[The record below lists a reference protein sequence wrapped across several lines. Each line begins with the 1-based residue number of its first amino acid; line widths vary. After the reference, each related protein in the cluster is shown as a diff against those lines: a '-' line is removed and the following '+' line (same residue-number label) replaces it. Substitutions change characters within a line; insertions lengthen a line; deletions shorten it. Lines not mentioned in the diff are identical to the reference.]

1 MLKTDA
7 NNFQAKFYIVSKQSP
22 PVEVVVHRLGSIFE
36 VLNGPSGENDESLL
50 QQLGAEIGEKFCTMF
65 IHDVLQNSVPITAE
79 EKTLFVQNVSQKI
92 SEMEQYL
99 QSTGKIL
106 SFLS

>member
-1 MLKTDA
+1 
-7 NNFQAKFYIVSKQSP
+7 
-22 PVEVVVHRLGSIFE
+22 VVVHRLGSIFE
-36 VLNGPSGENDESLL
+36 VLNGPSNENDESLL

-99 QSTGKIL
+99 QSTGKI
-106 SFLS
+106 